1 MRGEFD
7 VSPGLRTAGGFRNL
21 SDGEGKLFIYYY
33 FFKFIEVC
41 TIGSF
46 AHLQFLGSRLACLW
60 SEFRVKVLLIVV
72 HMFPGLPKEDLFSCV
87 EDFMGGQ

>member
-7 VSPGLRTAGGFRNL
+7 VSLGLRAAGGFRNL
-21 SDGEGKLFIYYY
+21 SDGEGRLFIFYC
-33 FFKFIEVC
+33 FLKFIEVC

-46 AHLQFLGSRLACLW
+46 AHLQFLGGRLACLW

-72 HMFPGLPKEDLFSCV
+72 HVFPGLPKEDLYSCT